1 MKMKRKD
8 ILGYFGF
15 PACETMVKTFAKIKP
30 ELCSVDL
37 LVLLRTALQNY
48 PSILRQLSFWEVLNS
63 ISLYIYC
70 KETKFLNHNLI
81 ANISTREA
89 KKRSYVG

>member
-1 MKMKRKD
+1 
-8 ILGYFGF
+8 
-15 PACETMVKTFAKIKP
+15 MVKTFAKIKP

-70 KETKFLNHNLI
+70 KGLGEILNHNLI
-81 ANISTREA
+81 ADISTRENEE
-89 KKRSYVG
+89 KKEIIRWI